1 MKHWQELMTLLNR
14 MTLMLTRRMFL
25 DCRLTD

>member
-1 MKHWQELMTLLNR
+1 MKHWQEPMTLLNR
-14 MTLMLTRRMFL
+14 MTLMLTPMLL